1 MYINQ
6 AQIKK
11 MILKEAESRVSKG
24 ILKRLQDEGE
34 QLAAELIDKTKIILE
49 IKDKKTLTD
58 IELDMAIRMNQI
70 NVNTN
75 PCYNIIRKGSIDRLI
90 RDQGILR
97 HSMKLTENLINI
109 IENYLQSRIQK
120 ALLVRDL
127 RGRETLLAE
136 DLDFNV

>member
-70 NVNTN
+70 NVNTK